1 MRSLPDLQQGWVGG
15 FLTYAYVSSSLRI
28 WLRSRIISMSA
39 AVFGGLVGSRLRP
52 ALG

>member
-15 FLTYAYVSSSLRI
+15 FLTYAYVSTSLRI
-28 WLRSRIISMSA
+28 WSRIISMSA
-39 AVFGGLVGSRLRP
+39 AVFGGLVGSRLSP